1 MSATPTPSIEP
12 NIFDNIGVGI
22 GIILGIV
29 AGIMGI
35 YDLISKKIKKRS
47 ISKECTLSI
56 NDLHFILTKHEL
68 YREGVDKIEFVNILE
83 EQMNSFMRKV
93 ERIKTDCDFFY
104 RNALKKVYSVNNED
118 IDISIMVNSFN
129 IHISAVVNDLIDDF
143 RKLCRQNH
151 FTRHTDQS
159 FKDYVQFN
167 SRTYSRKFITTLQSN
182 FTEMEQLSEETQEQL
197 MSFILETVQTALEDS
212 LLCARTISIEQN
224 KAIQDLTNQFNKD
237 ILSKYKIDLTNSK
250 TCSDPEE
257 N

>member
-56 NDLHFILTKHEL
+56 NDLDFILTKHEL

-104 RNALKKVYSVNNED
+104 RNALKKVHSVNDED

-182 FTEMEQLSEETQEQL
+182 FTEMEQLSEEAQEQL

-250 TCSDPEE
+250 TCSDPEQ
-257 N
+257 